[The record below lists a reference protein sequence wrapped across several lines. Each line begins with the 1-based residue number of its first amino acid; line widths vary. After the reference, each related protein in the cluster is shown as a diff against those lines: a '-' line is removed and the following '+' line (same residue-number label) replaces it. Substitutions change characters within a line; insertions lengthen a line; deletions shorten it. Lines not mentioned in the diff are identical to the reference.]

1 MTAVATGWR
10 RLLLAAVALLCVV
23 VTASLGFW
31 QLGRAQQKQTLQEQ
45 IERRGALPPLSAAEL
60 LANTDPADLSHRLV
74 SLTGQWVP
82 EATVFLD
89 NRPMAGRTGFFVLT
103 PLRLNGGEAVVLVQ
117 RGWVPRDFLD
127 RTRLPV
133 VDTPSTPVQIS
144 GRLAPPPSQL
154 LALGAG
160 GTGPI
165 RQNVELS
172 ALAVEW
178 RLPLIPD
185 VSVLQT
191 DADDSGLLRDWPRF
205 VGGAH
210 KHRAYAAQWFAMS
223 AIVAGLYL
231 WFQILLPRLRR
242 RTHGQNPR

>member
-1 MTAVATGWR
+1 MTAAANRGR
-10 RLLLAAVALLCVV
+10 RLFMAVVALLCVA
-23 VTASLGFW
+23 VTASLGVW

-45 IERRGALPPLSAAEL
+45 IERRGDLPALSATDL
-60 LANTDPADLSHRLV
+60 LSTPDPADLAHRVVL
-74 SLTGQWVP
+74 LTGQWVP

-103 PLRLNGGEAVVLVQ
+103 PLRLNGGDAVVLVQ

-127 RTRLPV
+127 RTRLPE
-133 VDTPSTPVQIS
+133 VDTPSTPVQIR

-154 LALGAG
+154 LALGDG

-178 RLPLIPD
+178 RLPLMPD

>member
-1 MTAVATGWR
+1 MTAMGAWGR
-10 RLLLAAVALLCVV
+10 RALIAGVALLCVV
-23 VTASLGFW
+23 ITASLGVW

-45 IERRGALPPLSAAEL
+45 IQDRGALPPLSVTEL
-60 LANTDPADLSHRLV
+60 LSTTDPATMVHRPV
-74 SLTGQWVP
+74 VLTGHWVP

-103 PLRLNGGEAVVLVQ
+103 PLRLSGVDAVVLVQ

-127 RTRLPV
+127 RTRLPE
-133 VDTPSTPVQIS
+133 VDTPLAQVQIR

-154 LALGAG
+154 LALGEG

-178 RLPLIPD
+178 RLPLMPD

-191 DADDSGLLRDWPRF
+191 DADNSGLLRDWPRF

-231 WFQILLPRLRR
+231 WFQILLPRFRR
-242 RTHGQNPR
+242 STHGQNP